1 MDIIAYIL
9 CYVCSWKVNVKKR
22 RNGNSFVVLHQLS
35 ISIFQTYG
43 FSVECFASYK
53 YNDKYRGST
62 YLIPLFKGTLSK
74 RNKPEKKNN
83 FTTDISLRFDAY
95 FICTHSRH
103 YTHHFSVCTYSK
115 NFITGK
121 EGDLPV
127 GFPDRF
133 NSSYF
138 YYFLSFFLTCFQLQ
152 YLHCFWS
159 NFFETWLVYSH

>member
-1 MDIIAYIL
+1 MNKLFNGIL

-22 RNGNSFVVLHQLS
+22 QNGNSFVVLHQLS

-53 YNDKYRGST
+53 YNDKNRGSR
-62 YLIPLFKGTLSK
+62 YLIPLFEGTLSK
-74 RNKPEKKNN
+74 SNKPEKNN

-115 NFITGK
+115 NFTTRK
-121 EGDLPV
+121 EGDLSV
-127 GFPDRF
+127 GFPERF
-133 NSSYF
+133 NSSS
-138 YYFLSFFLTCFQLQ
+138 YYNRFSLLIF
-152 YLHCFWS
+152 
-159 NFFETWLVYSH
+159 